1 MMRIIGC
8 QLIKMIMFYFIHL
21 IEILCIVQFIMV
33 FVILSLYG
41 LSYDENC
48 YEKCGMRS
56 RKE

>member
-1 MMRIIGC
+1 
-8 QLIKMIMFYFIHL
+8 MIMFYFIHL

-48 YEKCGMRS
+48 YEKCETRS